1 MWLAACFS
9 PALHSGKANEL
20 TVKQT
25 TLEILFWL
33 AACVIAY
40 VYAGYP
46 ALLYFFSRKG
56 NRSVPLDGGGTPDVT
71 LLISAYNEKTVIAEK
86 LQNVLALDY
95 PRDRLE
101 IIVISD
107 CSDDGTDEIVAGFPE
122 EHVRLVRQQR
132 RLGKSEGLNLG
143 VAQARGEILA
153 FSDANSMYQPDAI
166 RNLARHF
173 ADPRI
178 GYVVGNCAYMKT
190 PGQPV
195 SAESEGLY
203 WKLETWLKERES
215 DFGSVVGGDGA
226 IYAIRRELFS
236 PLRATD
242 INDFLNPLQII
253 VRGFRGLYDGT
264 AICYE
269 QAGDSFEKEFH
280 RKVRIISRSL
290 NAVRRAWP
298 VLLPWTQPRHWLA
311 LMSHKVLRWFIP
323 VFLLLTLLASL
334 LLRGLPLYRLM
345 FIVQIAFYALAAAGW
360 AIESR
365 RSAPRILYLPY
376 YFCLVNLASLLGIS
390 KFLRG
395 SLSPTWQTIRHEASS
410 PQDSGAPLAKRGS

>member
-1 MWLAACFS
+1 
-9 PALHSGKANEL
+9 
-20 TVKQT
+20 VKPT

-33 AACVIAY
+33 SAGVIAY
-40 VYAGYP
+40 VYAGFP
-46 ALLYFFSRKG
+46 ALLYFFARKG
-56 NRSVPLDGGGTPDVT
+56 KPVVPSESAVFPEIT

-86 LQNVLALDY
+86 LQNALALDY
-95 PRDRLE
+95 PRERLE

-107 CSDDGTDEIVAGFPE
+107 CSDDGTDEIVASFSAA
-122 EHVRLVRQQR
+122 HVRLVRQEAR
-132 RLGKSEGLNLG
+132 RGKSEGLNLG
-143 VAQARGEILA
+143 VACARGDILA

-178 GYVVGNCAYMKT
+178 GYVVGNCAYSNT
-190 PGQPV
+190 PAQPA

-203 WKLETWLKERES
+203 WKLETWLKEKES

-226 IYAIRRELFS
+226 IYAIRRDLFS

-253 VRGFRGLYDGT
+253 VRGFRGIYDGT
-264 AICYE
+264 AICHE

-311 LMSHKVLRWFIP
+311 LVSHKVLRWFIP
-323 VFLLLTLLASL
+323 VFLLLALLTSL
-334 LLRGLPLYRLM
+334 FLWRLPLYRFV
-345 FIVQIAFYALAAAGW
+345 FILQIAFYGLATAGW
-360 AIESR
+360 MRESQ
-365 RSAPRILYLPY
+365 RSTPRVLYLPY
-376 YFCLVNLASLLGIS
+376 YFCLVNLASLLGIG

-395 SLSPTWQTIRHEASS
+395 SLSPTWQTIRHEPSS
-410 PQDSGAPLAKRGS
+410 AQDSGAPLAKGGS